1 MKNIFKKNQIII
13 TALVIMIIIAGYLN
27 FSGRMDNDKT
37 ADVGTGEVLDY
48 DTYTETSGDDILDG
62 STVTL
67 DEDPDAIDIGLLDEV
82 GLDPTTKS
90 DTGEDEAV
98 AEGTKDDSSQTAS
111 DETKED
117 TQTADIPEDN
127 VDAADISDEDAATEE
142 VAQFEVTDTGEVL
155 IDEKASTE
163 GEDADAK
170 DEQTSTPGEAILVS
184 TTIAPNYF
192 ANAKLEREQK
202 RSISR
207 ETLMELVNNTNLT
220 DAAKEDATKS
230 IIKLTAKAEK
240 ENATETLLEAKGF
253 SDAVVIVSDE
263 GVVDVII
270 NAVSVTEQDI
280 AQVEDIVKR
289 QTGAESTDIVI
300 SPVVA
305 EE

>member
-48 DTYTETSGDDILDG
+48 DTYTETSGDNILDG

-67 DEDPDAIDIGLLDEV
+67 DEDPDAIDIGLLNEL

-90 DTGEDEAV
+90 DTGEDGAV
-98 AEGTKDDSSQTAS
+98 AEGTKDGAN
-111 DETKED
+111 
-117 TQTADIPEDN
+117 QTADIPEDN
-127 VDAADISDEDAATEE
+127 VDTADISDEDAATEE

-155 IDEKASTE
+155 IDEKTSTE
-163 GEDADAK
+163 GEK
-170 DEQTSTPGEAILVS
+170 TSTPGEAILVS

-220 DAAKEDATKS
+220 DEAKEDATKS

-253 SDAVVIVSDE
+253 SDAVVIMSDE
-263 GVVDVII
+263 GIVDVII

-289 QTGAESTDIVI
+289 QTGAESSEIVI